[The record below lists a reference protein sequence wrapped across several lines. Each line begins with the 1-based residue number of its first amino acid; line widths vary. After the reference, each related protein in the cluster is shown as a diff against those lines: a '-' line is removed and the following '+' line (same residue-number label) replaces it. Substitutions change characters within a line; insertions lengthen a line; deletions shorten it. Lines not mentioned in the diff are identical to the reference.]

1 MARLPRLQCALCL
14 AVAQCLQL
22 MYRLGED
29 MPLTQCQHARQR
41 EAVHPALRAR
51 RVVVLT
57 VGHPHPADEN
67 MPPLMRH
74 DLRCIEVKPV
84 VELLEPPVHEH
95 LHRVHGRMPCD
106 IAGLI
111 EILAVVGTRGHPLRA
126 EEQDVIIPEGEEV
139 WTLPHIAKIL
149 QLCLQLAAV
158 DPAVRRLAVDEDTAA
173 LLLRLRPD
181 NEIAYA
187 VALKQVGVAK
197 IRRKAGRRPIDD
209 DLLFFH
215 HPRRLR
221 IRTEALHGAAIT
233 LRILRVAGVE
243 DAQPPVLLRSAPR
256 VTSVLIMCVARPQGE
271 LGHAVGTEVARLR
284 VCPRFIFM
292 RTAEGIPL
300 IENMPAI
307 VVGEPVRIVDQSEW
321 HFEMKAIV
329 TAIGEGEALRQ
340 PCVDVPLVKI
350 LHSTHSSGRKTT
362 KVRPKATAKPIT
374 LTRM

>member
-22 MYRLGED
+22 MYRLRKD

-111 EILAVVGTRGHPLRA
+111 EILAVVGTRGHPLRT

-139 WTLPHIAKIL
+139 RTLPHIAKIL

-187 VALKQVGVAK
+187 VALK
-197 IRRKAGRRPIDD
+197 
-209 DLLFFH
+209 
-215 HPRRLR
+215 
-221 IRTEALHGAAIT
+221 
-233 LRILRVAGVE
+233 
-243 DAQPPVLLRSAPR
+243 
-256 VTSVLIMCVARPQGE
+256 
-271 LGHAVGTEVARLR
+271 
-284 VCPRFIFM
+284 
-292 RTAEGIPL
+292 
-300 IENMPAI
+300 
-307 VVGEPVRIVDQSEW
+307 
-321 HFEMKAIV
+321 
-329 TAIGEGEALRQ
+329 
-340 PCVDVPLVKI
+340 
-350 LHSTHSSGRKTT
+350 
-362 KVRPKATAKPIT
+362 
-374 LTRM
+374 

>member
-1 MARLPRLQCALCL
+1 MS
-14 AVAQCLQL
+14 
-22 MYRLGED
+22 
-29 MPLTQCQHARQR
+29 
-41 EAVHPALRAR
+41 
-51 RVVVLT
+51 
-57 VGHPHPADEN
+57 
-67 MPPLMRH
+67 
-74 DLRCIEVKPV
+74 
-84 VELLEPPVHEH
+84 
-95 LHRVHGRMPCD
+95 
-106 IAGLI
+106 
-111 EILAVVGTRGHPLRA
+111 
-126 EEQDVIIPEGEEV
+126 
-139 WTLPHIAKIL
+139 
-149 QLCLQLAAV
+149 
-158 DPAVRRLAVDEDTAA
+158 
-173 LLLRLRPD
+173 
-181 NEIAYA
+181 
-187 VALKQVGVAK
+187 
-197 IRRKAGRRPIDD
+197 RKAGRRPIDD

-221 IRTEALHGAAIT
+221 IRAEALYGTAIA

-256 VTSVLIMCVARPQGE
+256 VAAVLVVRVARPQGE